1 MARVRITK
9 EDFSIDEVCREVRN
23 SRTGGTVAFIGVVR
37 EEDESGRIDKIEI
50 EVYEEMAISELERLR
65 EKAIAEF
72 GLEDMSIIHRVGCL
86 AVGENIVLIVAAG
99 AHRAECFAAARF
111 VIDEMKKLVPIWKRE
126 FSASGERWVEGDH

>member
-9 EDFSIDEVCREVRN
+9 EDFSVEEVCREVRN
-23 SRTGGTVAFIGVVR
+23 TRTGGIVAFIGVVR

-50 EVYEEMAISELERLR
+50 EVYEEMAIRELERLR
-65 EKAIAEF
+65 ERAIAEF
-72 GLEDMSIIHRVGCL
+72 GLEDMSIVHRVGHL
-86 AVGENIVLIVAAG
+86 SVGENIVLIVAAG
-99 AHRAECFAAARF
+99 AHRAECFDAARF